1 MGGMT
6 TASALPPPQN
16 WREGRRFRAWELH
29 QQGWKQRD
37 IAAAL
42 GVTQGAVSQWLTRA
56 RTAGPLALRH
66 QPPPGR
72 QPRLSATQRAQL
84 PGLLAQG
91 AAAFGWKGAL
101 WTTRRV
107 AALIQQQFGVRY
119 HPAHVSRLLR
129 QLDFSVQQPVPRASQ
144 RDAAAIQ
151 AWSTARWPAIKKKR
165 NASGGP

>member
-1 MGGMT
+1 MT
-6 TASALPPPQN
+6 TASSLPPPQN
-16 WREGRRFRAWELH
+16 WREGRRFRAWEVH

-37 IAAAL
+37 IAATL

-129 QLDFSVQQPVPRASQ
+129 QLDFSVQKPVLRASQ
-144 RDAAAIQ
+144 DNQEAVAAFLE
-151 AWSTARWPAIKKKR
+151 KR
-165 NASGGP
+165 KPVFTGK